1 MQFRRSLRKQTRTA
15 AANLLLP
22 DIYFIAF
29 SEIRKNCS
37 RCLSDFRGG

>member
-1 MQFRRSLRKQTRTA
+1 MQFRRSLWKQTLTA
-15 AANLLLP
+15 AVNLFLP